1 MMKTKKIVRKES
13 KQKAMGEKKKKSET
27 ERNTEFVHT
36 QETFMLSL
44 LTSWLGCFLF
54 VWPFNGLFEIF

>member
-1 MMKTKKIVRKES
+1 MKTKKIVRKES

-36 QETFMLSL
+36 QETFMLSQ
-44 LTSWLGCFLF
+44 LTS
-54 VWPFNGLFEIF
+54 